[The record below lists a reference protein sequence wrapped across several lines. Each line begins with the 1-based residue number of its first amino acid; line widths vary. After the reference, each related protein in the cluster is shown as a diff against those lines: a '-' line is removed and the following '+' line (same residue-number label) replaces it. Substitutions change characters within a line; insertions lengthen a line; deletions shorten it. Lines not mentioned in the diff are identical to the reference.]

1 MRARLAWLA
10 SAAIA
15 VMLGGAALVGG
26 DEKIPA
32 DDKEANNWHTVTED
46 ERVSVAVER
55 ALYERP
61 DSDPLLIRIRVTNRT
76 TRTIGVTL
84 DYGRG
89 FHPNQWGIHKTV
101 QRGIIDEERMIPGAR
116 TDEKQTELIKAFT
129 GSALTMIPPNQ
140 SVTYFRDFNGSTG
153 RSGRREIERQSNL
166 GSFLIVSIDGQ
177 LFYTDGQSLHYIQ
190 CEWKGDFGPDNTDVV
205 LKLPITWKKL
215 PKTALVV
222 EDSVRD

>member
-61 DSDPLLIRIRVTNRT
+61 DSDPRDKSNDANNR
-76 TRTIGVTL
+76 
-84 DYGRG
+84 
-89 FHPNQWGIHKTV
+89 
-101 QRGIIDEERMIPGAR
+101 
-116 TDEKQTELIKAFT
+116 
-129 GSALTMIPPNQ
+129 
-140 SVTYFRDFNGSTG
+140 
-153 RSGRREIERQSNL
+153 
-166 GSFLIVSIDGQ
+166 
-177 LFYTDGQSLHYIQ
+177 
-190 CEWKGDFGPDNTDVV
+190 C
-205 LKLPITWKKL
+205 
-215 PKTALVV
+215 
-222 EDSVRD
+222 DS